1 MKQSKFE
8 SIKAAAL
15 GYSKDEYVSSYP
27 SLTKEQITILT
38 EGEIDEPIRESVP
51 SSTNTNSK
59 GNPSKWRKFRQLDT
73 KSSGVINRKN

>member
-51 SSTNTNSK
+51 SSTNTNSQ
-59 GNPSKWRKFRQLDT
+59 GNTSKWRKFRQLDT
-73 KSSGVINRKN
+73 KSSGVINRKS